1 MGTTRSVRL
10 HWQEMVWYAWIVSS
24 ALVLAG
30 SVLAYLLGF
39 DGLAQLGPTRG
50 LDGRN
55 QTRQTDSESKAL
67 HGQLI
72 ENRSA
77 G

>member
-39 DGLAQLGPTRG
+39 DGLA
-50 LDGRN
+50 
-55 QTRQTDSESKAL
+55 AL
-67 HGQLI
+67 WRL
-72 ENRSA
+72 
-77 G
+77 